1 MITVKVHLHD
11 KVQSTGA
18 GNFLN
23 CGQEIIALSVSYE
36 RRGDDTIGQDRQGK
50 TGEYRVDIVG

>member
-1 MITVKVHLHD
+1 MFKVHLHD

-36 RRGDDTIGQDRQGK
+36 RRGDDMIGQDRQDK
-50 TGEYRVDIVG
+50 TGEYRVE